1 MLFIAHVFFPFS
13 QCFGSNPLGFVVKV
27 IIRMQVVL
35 QIQVCIF
42 WFVHQTELFSLC
54 KNLILYSAKFLFPG
68 KRNQIRKKFSPCL
81 HLIREQKLSKF
92 FY

>member
-42 WFVHQTELFSLC
+42 LVRTSD
-54 KNLILYSAKFLFPG
+54 
-68 KRNQIRKKFSPCL
+68 
-81 HLIREQKLSKF
+81 
-92 FY
+92 